1 MELTW
6 IQFLLRT
13 IPETF
18 IMIWG
23 IYVISREKI
32 NFKRYIILAIINSL
46 TIFLIRK
53 LPIIFG
59 VHTIINIFAI
69 IAICS
74 IFGMPVIKAIYS
86 TLLVFIL
93 LIIGE
98 ILNMTLLNYMNI
110 NINSEA
116 RGSFMQIFY
125 QLPSL
130 IILLSGITI
139 IYYILNKKT
148 IKDVFKSKNSL

>member
-6 IQFLLRT
+6 MQFLLRT

-18 IMIWG
+18 VIIWG
-23 IYVISREKI
+23 IHVISREEV
-32 NFKRYIILAIINSL
+32 NFKRHTILTIINSL
-46 TIFLIRK
+46 AIFLIRK
-53 LPIIFG
+53 LPVIFG
-59 VHTIINIFAI
+59 VHTIINIFI
-69 IAICS
+69 IITIS
-74 IFGMPVIKAIYS
+74 IIFGIPIIKAIYS

-110 NINSEA
+110 DINSKA
-116 RGSFMQIFY
+116 IGSFIQIFY

-130 IILLSGITI
+130 IILLLEITI
-139 IYYILNKKT
+139 IYYILNKKR
-148 IKDVFKSKNSL
+148 IKDVFH